1 VTDLL
6 TIEPHSPTPEPVKY
20 NKEDGQWYTH
30 DGVDVKDT
38 QQRKGEFND
47 SEKLTILLV
56 HVLYS
61 VLLKQQCPAKI
72 AIYMAVLG
80 MRAMLVINWIFYD
93 KKNLSI

>member
-1 VTDLL
+1 MTDLL

-47 SEKLTILLV
+47 S
-56 HVLYS
+56 
-61 VLLKQQCPAKI
+61 
-72 AIYMAVLG
+72 LG
-80 MRAMLVINWIFYD
+80 R
-93 KKNLSI
+93 